1 MVMGDRELFRSGPPT
16 RKYCE
21 IASEECDTVLTK
33 FLSSYGYLRGALRGG
48 LALTS
53 PNDDARLS
61 GYGALH
67 LDGANAPMPGGDL
80 AAGSVDLVLAR
91 PKLLRLRLTLA
102 DLESVFFCSD
112 VQSNDVVLP
121 FVGMVT
127 KHCREDAVLGVD
139 LRLLRLQWDAAGFM
153 TEWLSAGPS
162 FELLRNGHSYAHT
175 RRSLVL
181 AVPIDLQSRMSGS
194 APHDTTLGAGLR
206 ASMLYRTPQWET
218 RLRVR
223 HRTALNSSLG
233 FARVHSID
241 AELRLLLNWFA
252 HDSVV
257 LQTGVALG
265 FDWASQVWAGQS
277 LWSARDARV
286 GFQAGLYVGWVNE
299 APAI

>member
-1 MVMGDRELFRSGPPT
+1 MVMGDRELFRSGPPN

-21 IASEECDTVLTK
+21 IDSEECDTVLTK
-33 FLSSYGYLRGALRGG
+33 FLSSYGYLRGSLRGG

-61 GYGALH
+61 GFGALH
-67 LDGANAPMPGGDL
+67 LDAANAPMPGGDL
-80 AAGSVDLVLAR
+80 AAGTVDLVLAR
-91 PKLLRLRLTLA
+91 QKLLRLRLTLI
-102 DLESVFFCSD
+102 DFEDVLFCSD
-112 VQSNDVVLP
+112 VQSQDIVLP
-121 FVGMVT
+121 FLGMVS

-139 LRLLRLQWDAAGFM
+139 LRILRVQWDAAGFM

-162 FELLRNGHSYAHT
+162 FELLRNGHSQAHT
-175 RRSLVL
+175 RRSVVL
-181 AVPIDLQSRMSGS
+181 AVPLDLQSRMSGS
-194 APHDTTLGAGLR
+194 APHDTSLGLGLR
-206 ASMLYRTPQWET
+206 ASLLYRTPQWET

-223 HRTALNSSLG
+223 HRTALNSSEG

-277 LWSARDARV
+277 LWSARDAHL